1 MNAKKSMW
9 LYLSIILCV
18 AVGSALPAM
27 ATAGGAVAVWDLE
40 DLTPVPSAAADMGEI
55 LSAKVI
61 ETFKESGN
69 YEVVERQRLL
79 LVLEELN
86 LGTTEL
92 ISESTRL
99 KIGQLIGARLMV
111 FGSYIIINDTMR
123 MDLHKVEVETGLILK
138 AISKTAPGTD
148 LIQWLKIA
156 EEAAK
161 ELF

>member
-1 MNAKKSMW
+1 ME
-9 LYLSIILCV
+9 LLLLRQQLELRGQRLIDV
-18 AVGSALPAM
+18 ER
-27 ATAGGAVAVWDLE
+27 AGGGLHHRLPVLDGEEVADL
-40 DLTPVPSAAADMGEI
+40 D
-55 LSAKVI
+55 
-61 ETFKESGN
+61 
-69 YEVVERQRLL
+69 RL

-99 KIGQLIGARLMV
+99 KIGRLIGARLMV